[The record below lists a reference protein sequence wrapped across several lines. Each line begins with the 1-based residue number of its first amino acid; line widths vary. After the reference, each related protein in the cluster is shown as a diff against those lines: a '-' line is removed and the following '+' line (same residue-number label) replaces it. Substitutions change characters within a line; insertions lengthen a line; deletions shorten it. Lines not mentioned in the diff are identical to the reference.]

1 VNDIGIETR
10 LAQARPI
17 EADRLGGRR
26 LLVVALNL
34 GSWAALGLVMAHVVG
49 GAGWSLA
56 GAAVMAL
63 FLVALPWTLLAFWN
77 SVIGF
82 VILRTARDPA
92 TYTNP
97 ALRATEPMAPV
108 TQPTAICIAIRHEDV
123 GRVAARLAIMRA
135 SIAETGAESLFAFHI
150 LSDSSRPDVV
160 AAEIAAFGDLPGV
173 TYRRRPANI
182 GFKAGNLRDFACQA
196 VGEAEFMLTLDA
208 DSLMSGPAILRLV
221 RVMEANPRLGI
232 LQTLV
237 TGLPATSPFA
247 RIFQFGMRH
256 GMRTHTTGIAWWQGS
271 SGPYWGHNALIRL
284 APFVAHCNLPVLPG
298 RSPLSGHILSHDQVE
313 AAMMRAAGWEVR
325 VLAEEF
331 GSWEENPP
339 RLPDFI
345 RRDLRWSQGNLQYL
359 RLLGRPW
366 LRTMGRFQLCNAV
379 AMYLG
384 APASMLMLIVGL
396 IRGLSGGHAAQL
408 PQTLAFGLYFGFLLI
423 GFAPRLLGV
432 LDVALRPLERRR
444 WGGLPRLLAGA
455 ATDGLFTLMIG
466 PVMMVA
472 QTRFIAGLCLG
483 QRIIWEAQRREDG
496 VVPWP
501 EAIRGLWP
509 QLLFGLL
516 FGTALW
522 RVSPG
527 AIPWA
532 LPTLAG
538 SLLAIPFAWVTAWP
552 RLGRWM
558 VRHGLCAI
566 PDDDDPAPE
575 VAALVSPGRWAHPR
589 ASRSDRHPQRSRCP

>member
-1 VNDIGIETR
+1 MRVDEIGVE
-10 LAQARPI
+10 
-17 EADRLGGRR
+17 RLGSRR
-26 LLVVALNL
+26 ALVLALNL
-34 GSWAALGLVMAHVVG
+34 GSWAALGLVMAHVIG
-49 GAGWSLA
+49 DAGWSWA

-63 FLVALPWTLLAFWN
+63 FLIGLPWTLLAFWN

-82 VILRTARDPA
+82 VILRATRDPA
-92 TYTNP
+92 SYTNP
-97 ALRATEPMAPV
+97 ALRATEPLAPISSR
-108 TQPTAICIAIRHEDV
+108 TAICIAIRHEDV
-123 GRVAARLAIMRA
+123 GRVARRLAIMRA
-135 SIAETGAESLFAFHI
+135 SLAETGADSLFAFHI
-150 LSDSSRPDVV
+150 LSDSSRTEIV
-160 AAEIAAFGDLPGV
+160 AAETAAFADQPGV
-173 TYRRRPANI
+173 TYRRRLANT
-182 GFKAGNLRDFACQA
+182 GFKAGNLRDFACGA
-196 VGEAEFMLTLDA
+196 LGEVEFMLALDA

-237 TGLPATSPFA
+237 TGLPATSAFA

-284 APFVAHCNLPVLPG
+284 SPFVAHCDLPVLPG
-298 RSPLSGHILSHDQVE
+298 RSPLAGPVLSHDQVE
-313 AAMMRAAGWEVR
+313 AALMRAAGWEVR
-325 VLAEEF
+325 VIADEF

-345 RRDLRWSQGNLQYL
+345 RRDLRWAQGNLQYL
-359 RLLGRPW
+359 RLLGRPG
-366 LRTMGRFQLCNAV
+366 LRPMGRFQLCNAV

-384 APASMLMLIVGL
+384 APASLLMLAVGL
-396 IRGLSGGHAAQL
+396 AHGLSGGHGMQL
-408 PQTLAFGLYFGFLLI
+408 PRNLAFGLYFGFLLI

-432 LDVALRPLERRR
+432 LDVALRPAERQR

-455 ATDGLFTLMIG
+455 ATDGVFTLMIG

-496 VVPWP
+496 IVPWA

-509 QLLFGLL
+509 QLAFGLV
-516 FGTALW
+516 FGTVLW
-522 RVSPG
+522 RVAPG

-538 SLLAIPFAWVTAWP
+538 SLLAIPFAWVTARP
-552 RLGRWM
+552 RFGCWM
-558 VRHGLCAI
+558 VRSGLCAI
-566 PDDDDPAPE
+566 PDEYDPQPE
-575 VAALVSPGRWAHPR
+575 VASL
-589 ASRSDRHPQRSRCP
+589 

>member
-1 VNDIGIETR
+1 VDDIGIVS
-10 LAQARPI
+10 RPI
-17 EADRLGGRR
+17 VTERLGARR
-26 LLVVALNL
+26 ALLLALNL
-34 GSWAALGLVMAHVVG
+34 GSWAALGLIMAHVIG
-49 GAGWSLA
+49 SAGWSWA
-56 GAAVMAL
+56 SAAVMAL
-63 FLVALPWTLLAFWN
+63 FLIGLPWTLLAFWN

-82 VILRTARDPA
+82 VILRAIRDPA
-92 TYTNP
+92 SYTNP
-97 ALRATEPMAPV
+97 ALRATEPLAPI
-108 TQPTAICIAIRHEDV
+108 TCRTAVCIAIRHEDV
-123 GRVAARLAIMRA
+123 ARVARRLAIMRA
-135 SIAETGAESLFAFHI
+135 SLAETGEASLFDFHI
-150 LSDSSRPDVV
+150 LSDSSRPEIV
-160 AAEIAAFGDLPGV
+160 ADELAAFADQPGV
-173 TYRRRPANI
+173 AYRRRPANT
-182 GFKAGNLRDFACQA
+182 GFKAGNLRDFACGA
-196 VGEAEFMLTLDA
+196 LGDAAFMLVLDA
-208 DSLMSGPAILRLV
+208 DSLMSGAAILRLV
-221 RVMEANPRLGI
+221 RVMEANPGLGI

-237 TGLPATSPFA
+237 TGLPATSAFA

-284 APFVAHCNLPVLPG
+284 APFVAHCDLPVLPG
-298 RSPLSGHILSHDQVE
+298 ESPLSGPILSHDQVE
-313 AAMMRAAGWEVR
+313 AATMRAAGWGVR
-325 VLAEEF
+325 VIADEF

-345 RRDLRWSQGNLQYL
+345 RRDLRWAQGNLQYL
-359 RLLGRPW
+359 RLLGRPG
-366 LRTMGRFQLCNAV
+366 LRPMGRFQLCNAV

-384 APASMLMLIVGL
+384 APASTLMLAVGL
-396 IRGLSGGHAAQL
+396 LRGLSGGHAAQL

-432 LDVALRPLERRR
+432 LDIALRPAERRR

-496 VVPWP
+496 IVPWA

-509 QLLFGLL
+509 QLLFGLI
-516 FGTALW
+516 FGTMLW
-522 RVSPG
+522 RVAPG

-538 SLLAIPFAWVTAWP
+538 SLLAIPFAWVTARP

-558 VRHGLCAI
+558 VQSGLCAI
-566 PDDDDPAPE
+566 PDEYDPQPE
-575 VAALVSPGRWAHPR
+575 VASL
-589 ASRSDRHPQRSRCP
+589 

>member
-1 VNDIGIETR
+1 M
-10 LAQARPI
+10 AR
-17 EADRLGGRR
+17 
-26 LLVVALNL
+26 
-34 GSWAALGLVMAHVVG
+34 
-49 GAGWSLA
+49 
-56 GAAVMAL
+56 
-63 FLVALPWTLLAFWN
+63 
-77 SVIGF
+77 
-82 VILRTARDPA
+82 
-92 TYTNP
+92 
-97 ALRATEPMAPV
+97 
-108 TQPTAICIAIRHEDV
+108 
-123 GRVAARLAIMRA
+123 RLAIMRA
-135 SIAETGAESLFAFHI
+135 SLAETGEASLFDFHI
-150 LSDSSRPDVV
+150 LSDSSRPEIV
-160 AAEIAAFGDLPGV
+160 ADELAAFADQPGV
-173 TYRRRPANI
+173 AYRRRPANT
-182 GFKAGNLRDFACQA
+182 GFKAGNLRDFACGA
-196 VGEAEFMLTLDA
+196 LGDAAFMLVLDA
-208 DSLMSGPAILRLV
+208 DSLMSGAAILRLV
-221 RVMEANPRLGI
+221 RVMEANPGLGI

-237 TGLPATSPFA
+237 TGLPATSAFA

-284 APFVAHCNLPVLPG
+284 APFVAHCDLPVLPG
-298 RSPLSGHILSHDQVE
+298 ESPLSGPILSHDQVE
-313 AAMMRAAGWEVR
+313 AATMRAAGWGVR
-325 VLAEEF
+325 VIADEF

-345 RRDLRWSQGNLQYL
+345 RRDLRWAQGNLQYL
-359 RLLGRPW
+359 RLLGRPG
-366 LRTMGRFQLCNAV
+366 LRPMGRFQLCNAV

-384 APASMLMLIVGL
+384 APASTLMLAVGL
-396 IRGLSGGHAAQL
+396 LRGLSGGHAAQL

-432 LDVALRPLERRR
+432 LDIALRPAERRR

-496 VVPWP
+496 IVPWA

-509 QLLFGLL
+509 QLLFGLI
-516 FGTALW
+516 FGTMLW
-522 RVSPG
+522 RVAPG

-538 SLLAIPFAWVTAWP
+538 SLLAIPFAWVTARP

-558 VRHGLCAI
+558 VQSGLCAI
-566 PDDDDPAPE
+566 PDEYDPQPE
-575 VAALVSPGRWAHPR
+575 VASL
-589 ASRSDRHPQRSRCP
+589 